1 MKRGLVVVGLLL
13 FGFSTYAGQP
23 GDKQPKPGVNV
34 TRGFARPQPAKPAW
48 QFSDDERIA
57 LRTDAAL
64 ARQRVAERRQRHT
77 TTGIHA
83 ASVGGQQLA
92 DSLDGAHRELFLPF
106 EVFRNFVDLAFD
118 PRSRDTFRHFSA
130 AEVRNAG
137 LPPDFW
143 ERLDPIIAF
152 HVADVRAERDLLTSR
167 SKLSGPARARVVAA
181 LELKRADVCRSR
193 ADALAAAR
201 KTFGREHF
209 DRFLYEYVAINMF
222 QVTDRLATAE
232 QFRQWEGGCR

>member
-1 MKRGLVVVGLLL
+1 
-13 FGFSTYAGQP
+13 
-23 GDKQPKPGVNV
+23 
-34 TRGFARPQPAKPAW
+34 
-48 QFSDDERIA
+48 
-57 LRTDAAL
+57 
-64 ARQRVAERRQRHT
+64 
-77 TTGIHA
+77 
-83 ASVGGQQLA
+83 
-92 DSLDGAHRELFLPF
+92 LDGTHRELFLPF

-118 PRSRDTFRHFSA
+118 PRSRDTFRHFSVG
-130 AEVRNAG
+130 EVRNAG

-167 SKLSGPARARVVAA
+167 SKLSGPARARVAAA

-193 ADALAAAR
+193 ANALAAAR

-222 QVTDRLATAE
+222 QITDRLATAE